1 MRRREVYNIVDES
14 PVQRWVVVVA
24 GAGFFTD
31 AYDLF
36 AVNTVLPMISFV
48 YWGGWDEK
56 GPGIPRNIL
65 TALLCATLAGSMIGQ
80 VVFGVLGDIFG
91 RKKMYLYLLMIILWG
106 TLGLAAS
113 ADGSNSSMS
122 LVGWLFFWRF
132 SMGIGMTYCPI
143 LRPCHEIEQG

>member
-1 MRRREVYNIVDES
+1 
-14 PVQRWVVVVA
+14 
-24 GAGFFTD
+24 
-31 AYDLF
+31 
-36 AVNTVLPMISFV
+36 MISFV
-48 YWGGWDEK
+48 YWGGRDEK
-56 GPGIPRNIL
+56 GLGIPRNIL

-80 VVFGVLGDIFG
+80 GVFGVLGDVVG